1 MMICYD
7 QCFPEAGRELT
18 LRGAEVLVNP
28 NAWPASD
35 QASNDRYDFF
45 GRARAAENSR
55 WVLQSNLVGPS
66 DKGEFVYLGQ
76 SRIIA
81 PNGIVVAETK
91 AGEQGLAVADIRP
104 TKFDPTR
111 ARSGWYLQQR
121 VPALYPTIGKPYK
134 K

>member
-1 MMICYD
+1 
-7 QCFPEAGRELT
+7 
-18 LRGAEVLVNP
+18 VLVNP